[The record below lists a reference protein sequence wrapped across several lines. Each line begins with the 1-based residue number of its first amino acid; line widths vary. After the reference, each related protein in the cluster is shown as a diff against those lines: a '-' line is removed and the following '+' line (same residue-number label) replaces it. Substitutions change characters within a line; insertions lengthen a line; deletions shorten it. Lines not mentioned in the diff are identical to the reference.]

1 MRGLPSSAAIAAFAL
16 IAAVVWAPAAASTD
30 AWSAAATLASC
41 GAASAPKV
49 VFPFSSPT
57 TRSGEG
63 AVLWLA
69 GPCGG
74 AGRATIDVA
83 ALDSSDEP
91 GVPRALLTGPAA
103 RTSLAGPLYAFG
115 TTHGQIVAI
124 AGASGSSGAA
134 AGAAPQA
141 VAGEGFAN
149 AALTSLTPLGAPD
162 TPLATMDGFIGD
174 ADVAT
179 VTGASGG
186 GYEIVVRA
194 QRHYAKA
201 FGNRLVS
208 FAVGAGKITAL
219 ALGMD
224 FRADR
229 LVVWA
234 QGGELW
240 ARYVTNDG
248 RVGARQLLGPTGYD
262 PQVSTV
268 LSDDHHAFVIW
279 TDEPAPGAGGAT
291 TVLLAHSGF
300 GPRFHG
306 AQTLA
311 SFTEPPGVRLTA
323 GAVAAE
329 RLSSEGVALLWPAIA
344 DGNYVVDAAGATTS
358 SLQFLSTLAEPG
370 QDLRLGAVATGP
382 DNEIAVLVEL
392 APRTATGFDQ
402 SHQAILATRSNVV
415 HGTPSLGFGP
425 LVQLAPSGPNVD
437 PAVAV
442 DPGSDTAL
450 AAWQTDQGDLS
461 QVQYSIGAGDT
472 VGGG

>member
-1 MRGLPSSAAIAAFAL
+1 MRGLSSCAAIAAFAL
-16 IAAVVWAPAAASTD
+16 VAAVLWAPAGASTD

-41 GAASAPKV
+41 GATSAPKV
-49 VFPFSSPT
+49 VFPFSSPSA
-57 TRSGEG
+57 RSGEG

-74 AGRATIDVA
+74 AGRAVPTIDVA

-91 GVPRALLTGPAA
+91 GAPRALLSGAAA
-103 RTSLAGPLYAFG
+103 RTSFVGPLYAFG

-124 AGASGSSGAA
+124 AGATGT

-141 VAGEGFAN
+141 VAAEGFAN
-149 AALTSLTPLGAPD
+149 GTLASLTPLGAPD

-186 GYEIVVRA
+186 GFEIAVRA

-201 FGNRLVS
+201 FGSRRVS
-208 FAVGAGKITAL
+208 FAVGAAKITAL

-306 AQTLA
+306 TQTLA

-358 SLQFLSTLAEPG
+358 GLQFLSTLAEPG

-402 SHQAILATRSNVV
+402 SHQEILATRSNVV

-425 LVQLAPSGPNVD
+425 LVELAPSGPNVD

-442 DPGSDTAL
+442 DPDSDTAL
-450 AAWQTDQGDLS
+450 AAWQTDVGGLS
-461 QVQYSIGAGDT
+461 QVEYSIGAGD
-472 VGGG
+472 VAGAG